1 MTSIGCFH
9 VWSIQKVFLS
19 TQSHRHKDCTWV
31 HWHFA
36 DGWVRWWIPCYCD
49 SSWVSKLY
57 AFPDSDLRS
66 TSNKSATKATP
77 PMLTSTSLKIDCFLP
92 FSKSQTASESCD
104 DSFAPWLTSSF
115 QYGSRPT
122 THPHLTY
129 DQCPSGLPVPS
140 RVSPPTDYTSESW
153 SLKSVTNM
161 LLASI

>member
-1 MTSIGCFH
+1 MSDQYKRCSWAPRVTGTKTVPEFTDILLMAETDDEYPVTVILPELANFMLFLTQTWDQPVTS
-9 VWSIQKVFLS
+9 LLLR
-19 TQSHRHKDCTWV
+19 QS
-31 HWHFA
+31 
-36 DGWVRWWIPCYCD
+36 
-49 SSWVSKLY
+49 
-57 AFPDSDLRS
+57 
-66 TSNKSATKATP
+66 TP

>member
-1 MTSIGCFH
+1 MSDQYKRCSWAPRVTGTKTVPEFTDILLMAESDDEYPVTVILPELANFMLFLIQTWDQPVTS
-9 VWSIQKVFLS
+9 LLLR
-19 TQSHRHKDCTWV
+19 QS
-31 HWHFA
+31 
-36 DGWVRWWIPCYCD
+36 
-49 SSWVSKLY
+49 
-57 AFPDSDLRS
+57 
-66 TSNKSATKATP
+66 TP

-153 SLKSVTNM
+153 SLKPVTNM

>member
-1 MTSIGCFH
+1 MSDQYKRCSWAPRVTGTKTVPEFTDILLMAESDDEYLVTVILPELANFMLFLTQTWDQPVTS
-9 VWSIQKVFLS
+9 LLLR
-19 TQSHRHKDCTWV
+19 QS
-31 HWHFA
+31 
-36 DGWVRWWIPCYCD
+36 
-49 SSWVSKLY
+49 
-57 AFPDSDLRS
+57 
-66 TSNKSATKATP
+66 TP

>member
-1 MTSIGCFH
+1 MSDQYKRCSWAPRVTGTKTVPEFTDILLMAESDDEYPVTVILPELANFMLFLTQTWDQPVTS
-9 VWSIQKVFLS
+9 LLLR
-19 TQSHRHKDCTWV
+19 QS
-31 HWHFA
+31 
-36 DGWVRWWIPCYCD
+36 
-49 SSWVSKLY
+49 
-57 AFPDSDLRS
+57 
-66 TSNKSATKATP
+66 TP
-77 PMLTSTSLKIDCFLP
+77 PMLTSTSLKSDCFLP

>member
-1 MTSIGCFH
+1 MSDQYKRCSWAPRVTGTKTVPEFTDILLMAESDDEYPVTVILPELANFMLFLTQTWDQPVTS
-9 VWSIQKVFLS
+9 LLLR
-19 TQSHRHKDCTWV
+19 QS
-31 HWHFA
+31 
-36 DGWVRWWIPCYCD
+36 
-49 SSWVSKLY
+49 
-57 AFPDSDLRS
+57 
-66 TSNKSATKATP
+66 TP
-77 PMLTSTSLKIDCFLP
+77 PMLTNTSLKIDCFLP

>member
-1 MTSIGCFH
+1 MSDQYKRCSWAPRVTGTKTVPEFTDILLMAESDDEYPVTVILPELANFMLFLTQTWDQPVTS
-9 VWSIQKVFLS
+9 LLLR
-19 TQSHRHKDCTWV
+19 QSM
-31 HWHFA
+31 
-36 DGWVRWWIPCYCD
+36 
-49 SSWVSKLY
+49 
-57 AFPDSDLRS
+57 
-66 TSNKSATKATP
+66 P

>member
-1 MTSIGCFH
+1 MSDQYKRCSWAPRVIGTKTVPEFTDILLMAESDDEYPVTVILPELANFMLFLTQTWDQPVTS
-9 VWSIQKVFLS
+9 LLLR
-19 TQSHRHKDCTWV
+19 QS
-31 HWHFA
+31 
-36 DGWVRWWIPCYCD
+36 
-49 SSWVSKLY
+49 
-57 AFPDSDLRS
+57 
-66 TSNKSATKATP
+66 TP

>member
-1 MTSIGCFH
+1 MSDQYKRCSWAPRVTGTKTVPEFTDILLMAESDDEYPVTVILPELANFMLFLTQTWDQPVTS
-9 VWSIQKVFLS
+9 LLLR
-19 TQSHRHKDCTWV
+19 QS
-31 HWHFA
+31 
-36 DGWVRWWIPCYCD
+36 
-49 SSWVSKLY
+49 
-57 AFPDSDLRS
+57 
-66 TSNKSATKATP
+66 TP

-129 DQCPSGLPVPS
+129 DQCHSGLPVPS

>member
-1 MTSIGCFH
+1 MSDQYKRCSWAPRVTGTKTVPEFTDILLMAESDDEYPVTVILPELANFLLFLTQTWDQPVTS
-9 VWSIQKVFLS
+9 LLLR
-19 TQSHRHKDCTWV
+19 QS
-31 HWHFA
+31 
-36 DGWVRWWIPCYCD
+36 
-49 SSWVSKLY
+49 
-57 AFPDSDLRS
+57 
-66 TSNKSATKATP
+66 TP

-104 DSFAPWLTSSF
+104 DSSAPWLTSSF

>member
-1 MTSIGCFH
+1 MSDQYKRCSWAPRVTGTKTVPEFTDILLMAESDDEYPVTVILPELANFMLFLTQTWDQPVTSLLLR
-9 VWSIQKVFLS
+9 QS
-19 TQSHRHKDCTWV
+19 T
-31 HWHFA
+31 
-36 DGWVRWWIPCYCD
+36 P
-49 SSWVSKLY
+49 L
-57 AFPDSDLRS
+57 
-66 TSNKSATKATP
+66 
-77 PMLTSTSLKIDCFLP
+77 MLTSTSLKIDCFLP

>member
-1 MTSIGCFH
+1 MSDQYKRCSWAPRVTGTKTVPEFTDILLMAESDDEYPVTVILPELANFMLFLTQTWDQPVTS
-9 VWSIQKVFLS
+9 LLLR
-19 TQSHRHKDCTWV
+19 QS
-31 HWHFA
+31 
-36 DGWVRWWIPCYCD
+36 
-49 SSWVSKLY
+49 
-57 AFPDSDLRS
+57 
-66 TSNKSATKATP
+66 TP

-92 FSKSQTASESCD
+92 FSKSQTVSESCD

>member
-1 MTSIGCFH
+1 MSDQYKRCSWAPRVTGTKTVPEFTDILLMAESDDEYPVTVILPELANFMLFLTQTWDQPVTS
-9 VWSIQKVFLS
+9 LLLR
-19 TQSHRHKDCTWV
+19 QS
-31 HWHFA
+31 
-36 DGWVRWWIPCYCD
+36 
-49 SSWVSKLY
+49 
-57 AFPDSDLRS
+57 
-66 TSNKSATKATP
+66 TP

>member
-1 MTSIGCFH
+1 MSDQYKRCSWAPRVTGTKTVPEFTDILLMAESDDEYPVTVILPELANFMLFLTQTWDQPVTS
-9 VWSIQKVFLS
+9 LLLR
-19 TQSHRHKDCTWV
+19 QS
-31 HWHFA
+31 
-36 DGWVRWWIPCYCD
+36 
-49 SSWVSKLY
+49 
-57 AFPDSDLRS
+57 
-66 TSNKSATKATP
+66 TP

-104 DSFAPWLTSSF
+104 DSFTPWLTSSF